1 MGGLGQA
8 VLGGSCTN
16 NPNIQVRSLSKNNV
30 DVVNN
35 FLNMVFD
42 IVVCIANIMTQIF
55 GIYSGR
61 NITCPPSLSVVTH
74 CKSQTGPYN
83 TVVNM
88 R

>member
-1 MGGLGQA
+1 MH
-8 VLGGSCTN
+8 TN

-42 IVVCIANIMTQIF
+42 IVACIANMMTQIF
-55 GIYSGR
+55 GIFSGR
-61 NITCPPSLSVVTH
+61 NITYLPSLSLTVKPKPDHT
-74 CKSQTGPYN
+74 TA
-83 TVVNM
+83 VVNM